1 MLTLISPSRALL
13 DDEDAA
19 VVSVDELEPE
29 PEPPPLDADFE
40 EEEEPEGDDEVSLLL
55 LLPPQAA
62 SARPAN
68 AINAIIAMIF
78 FMPSG

>member
-40 EEEEPEGDDEVSLLL
+40 EEEEPEDDDEVSLL